1 MGGFHLFDRSDSK
14 DISDDYGN
22 VSREEGTE
30 GNNNNHTLSPHEEY
44 SSLHPLSYEDLIGT
58 QRDLVRR
65 RVTTHIKPVDIDFDS
80 FTVPTEGEIKDKG
93 KSDALVKFVALIHTA
108 WFVLQCIARGAQHLQ
123 VTHLEIVTLAYAAMN
138 VAIYITW
145 WDKPQS
151 VSRPVRVLTKSNA
164 HDPESRKSTWQ
175 KIRKWRTRV
184 VGKELYDW
192 MYNVGDFIA
201 GDQDRKV
208 DLREEENVPVF
219 WSGAG
224 GLTDFV
230 LADCITLGMG
240 LIFGS
245 IHCIAWIFSFPTHM
259 ELLLWRISSVAI
271 AAIPIYIP
279 ILIFIRLVLDEWS
292 QTFSEFVM
300 YAFLLPSGLLY
311 IVARLATLVLAFMS
325 LRDLS
330 PGAYSTVNWT
340 TYLPHVA

>member
-1 MGGFHLFDRSDSK
+1 
-14 DISDDYGN
+14 
-22 VSREEGTE
+22 
-30 GNNNNHTLSPHEEY
+30 
-44 SSLHPLSYEDLIGT
+44 
-58 QRDLVRR
+58 
-65 RVTTHIKPVDIDFDS
+65 
-80 FTVPTEGEIKDKG
+80 
-93 KSDALVKFVALIHTA
+93 
-108 WFVLQCIARGAQHLQ
+108 
-123 VTHLEIVTLAYAAMN
+123 
-138 VAIYITW
+138 
-145 WDKPQS
+145 
-151 VSRPVRVLTKSNA
+151 
-164 HDPESRKSTWQ
+164 
-175 KIRKWRTRV
+175 
-184 VGKELYDW
+184 

>member
-58 QRDLVRR
+58 QRDIVRR

-164 HDPESRKSTWQ
+164 HDPESRKST
-175 KIRKWRTRV
+175 
-184 VGKELYDW
+184 
-192 MYNVGDFIA
+192 
-201 GDQDRKV
+201 
-208 DLREEENVPVF
+208 
-219 WSGAG
+219 
-224 GLTDFV
+224 
-230 LADCITLGMG
+230 
-240 LIFGS
+240 
-245 IHCIAWIFSFPTHM
+245 
-259 ELLLWRISSVAI
+259 
-271 AAIPIYIP
+271 
-279 ILIFIRLVLDEWS
+279 
-292 QTFSEFVM
+292 
-300 YAFLLPSGLLY
+300 
-311 IVARLATLVLAFMS
+311 
-325 LRDLS
+325 
-330 PGAYSTVNWT
+330 
-340 TYLPHVA
+340 